1 MRSRVEGAD
10 GVIARTAA
18 DCGDVVLYATQTGV
32 YPIGKSQIG
41 MPRTFSLNIEPSILP
56 YIEDAQAT
64 YSEELNCYIL
74 CIDRHE
80 FYVVNLSVRPDVWT
94 QWEYNRTRACSFVY
108 ARSGLWARI
117 GTSIYE
123 YDPDGTAEGGSDLEL
138 EIRSGSWN
146 LGDALR
152 PKNIRFVEGGFDT
165 ANNADIEVTLRAD
178 NPGGI
183 GYTYREV
190 VDDDARNLVKCNIN
204 CEEIEWD
211 LVYQDQTGIVE
222 FGGIDLRL
230 RPLSDIR

>member
-1 MRSRVEGAD
+1 M
-10 GVIARTAA
+10 
-18 DCGDVVLYATQTGV
+18 LYATQTGV